1 MEDVDTRVESSAEDA
16 VEESQQRGG
25 TPQQSDSVARDESIV
40 VLRKRKAQAKGHF
53 TNARR
58 ALLVGA
64 HNGQIED
71 VEAEQSRLQGCME
84 EVAAVIDELL
94 NITSDVKE
102 KLLLIAE
109 LETLQ
114 AEYSAAVEDLPVPS
128 YGTGGD
134 QEVTQAQQG
143 SDAVSSQRGFT
154 ESGRST
160 RSRRGHT
167 RTWPWDSAS
176 ATSPR
181 YAPESSTV
189 GGLAMSALG
198 DWQQSA
204 EPEAEEASFL
214 SGIGGFG
221 AFGGVRGRQMP
232 VASWPGYRYR
242 ERPLAALQEEDPWMR
257 QSFATHSDSPDSE
270 TRDTRAESLGQHQGF
285 ASYSQGATDIANQ
298 TSLLASKASGAA
310 ASAAS
315 VPSTVSAANIVN
327 SSTTTVLASGR
338 SPSITATSISARA
351 PTLTTASA
359 PASVPN
365 LPSSSSS
372 RTSVPAAASWTGHS
386 LRAPVSAVSASTTTS
401 QPYAGSAPVLQPA
414 ASSSQFRGH
423 QHFQAAMPR
432 ARPPPPAFAPPPG
445 HEPWTQMKRVSIE
458 TFTGDKRRYEEWK
471 ASFIACV
478 DSSPATPEYK
488 FLQMKQFLGGDAL
501 QAVANLG
508 YTQRGY
514 DTAKARLEKKFG
526 GKRRQVAMYVEELA
540 RFTGISGDDPREL
553 ERFADLLEVATV
565 NLQDAGHFAELQ
577 AGTFYMNLL
586 RKLSEKLVAQYQRW
600 LFEQRKQESVLAL
613 LEWATQEAEFLV
625 TATETVRG
633 MTRSRQPRWSK
644 PTTNASGN
652 SEKARTYASFSTSS
666 TPQKPQKSP
675 KCPTCEGEHG
685 IWRCKAFL
693 EMDNVQRWT
702 EARRANLCYRCLAF
716 GHRGGECKRGWTCG
730 VNGCQDNHHRLLHA
744 TKGGAQKGTPSS
756 GQAKDTPSDAES
768 KNRRG
773 EVDGSCHAVQAVTEG
788 ELTAGA
794 TMAAHSYSKV
804 ALRIVPV
811 MLRNG
816 PQEVTVNALLDDAST
831 TSYINTAVAG
841 QLGISGTLRRSTV
854 STLNGKVETFM
865 TAPVSFTIASM
876 DNSYQQSVTAF
887 TTTNV
892 TGDLQPVDWSQEAE
906 KYGHL
911 RDIPFPALCKPNV
924 IELLIGSDNAELM
937 MSRRDISGA
946 PGQPIA
952 RQTPLGWTCVGKVHA
967 ADTDSQQEALH
978 GQSFLCYGGP
988 SVTSLEATL
997 QRFWEV
1003 ERYGMSDGLQEPG
1016 IRSAEDE
1023 SALKTVQRAI
1033 QMVDGRYQVSIP
1045 WNSRKVEL
1053 TNNIVM
1059 ARKRLTST
1067 ERRLQK
1073 DSTVAAA
1080 YRDVLKSYED
1090 KGYIRELGAAETEQ
1104 DQCWYLPHFA
1114 IVRPQKTTTKVR
1126 IVFDAAANYRGLSL
1140 NDAINPGQR
1149 LQRDLCDVLTRF
1161 RRKPVAIGCDISEMY
1176 LQVALAPE
1184 DKPYHRFLW
1193 RDRPDADVQHYEFN
1207 RLVFGIN
1214 ASPFL
1219 AQYVAQQTAREHA
1232 VTHPL
1237 AADAILASTYMDD
1250 TMDSVDCE
1258 EDGRKLYREL
1268 RELWGMAKMRPRKWI
1283 SNSATVLADIPTED
1297 RASQIELSSTELP
1310 AVKTLGVA
1318 WKAAEDHFTFHYTA
1332 PEFPDGMT
1340 KRALLRK
1347 IATVFDPLGFI
1358 SPFII
1363 RAKTL
1368 LQDCWIAGTD
1378 WDEPA
1383 PSEIAESAQQ
1393 WFSELCHLDEIKVQ
1407 RCLAAST
1414 DSKIQ
1419 LHIFSDASSTAYGAV
1434 IYARTT
1440 RHDGTSACRFIM
1452 SKGRVA
1458 PTKAVSIPRLELMA
1472 AMVGLRAALT
1482 TTRVLQLDISTA
1494 IFWSDSCTVLQW
1506 IRSYSRRFKP
1516 FVANRVGTIQES
1528 TAPRQWRYVPSKS
1541 NPADILSRGMS
1552 VEKLAHASLW
1562 WQGPAFLTREE
1573 DWPEMPVS
1581 EQCSPAVDEIR
1592 KATQESSF
1600 ITVHQP
1606 AVQPFRFS
1614 SWTKLVRVQA
1624 WVSRFIN
1631 NCRKEGRLAGEL
1643 TADEIADAEKFITHV
1658 AQSEAYGPDIKLLR
1672 DRKQLP
1678 SSSRLAKLSPR
1689 LDADGLVRCD
1699 GRTGLADWIP
1709 YDTRFPVILPRRH
1722 PVTGLIVKHF
1732 HEQRQH
1738 GGTNETLAE
1747 MSQGYLVEAAR
1758 EEIRE
1763 WEKKCMVCRR
1773 HKARPA
1779 EQQMAPLPAIRL
1791 STPLRAFARV
1801 SVDYGSPFETV
1812 QGRGKQRR
1820 KRYVCLFTCLLS
1832 RAVHLEMAYALDANS
1847 FLNAFSRMVNRR
1859 GRPFE
1864 VISDNG
1870 GNFVSADRQLREDVY
1885 NDKVKK
1891 TMASQRIK
1899 WTFNPPLAPHFGG
1912 VHEIMIKAAKKALR
1926 RILGDA
1932 QVTDEE
1938 LVTALSG
1945 AEALLNSRPL
1955 TYQSANPS
1963 DPGPLTPNHFL
1974 HGRSEG
1980 QLVSAAQ
1987 NDDGRSVQRRW
1998 RHVQMLVEHFW
2009 RRWLREWVPTLNQRK
2024 KWLNV
2029 RRDLAVGDVVLLID
2043 PATPRGQ
2050 WRLARIIE
2058 VYPGPDGHVR
2068 VVKLQAGNQQYK
2080 RPISRVCPLEC

>member
-1 MEDVDTRVESSAEDA
+1 
-16 VEESQQRGG
+16 
-25 TPQQSDSVARDESIV
+25 
-40 VLRKRKAQAKGHF
+40 
-53 TNARR
+53 
-58 ALLVGA
+58 
-64 HNGQIED
+64 
-71 VEAEQSRLQGCME
+71 
-84 EVAAVIDELL
+84 
-94 NITSDVKE
+94 
-102 KLLLIAE
+102 
-109 LETLQ
+109 
-114 AEYSAAVEDLPVPS
+114 
-128 YGTGGD
+128 
-134 QEVTQAQQG
+134 
-143 SDAVSSQRGFT
+143 
-154 ESGRST
+154 
-160 RSRRGHT
+160 
-167 RTWPWDSAS
+167 
-176 ATSPR
+176 
-181 YAPESSTV
+181 
-189 GGLAMSALG
+189 
-198 DWQQSA
+198 
-204 EPEAEEASFL
+204 
-214 SGIGGFG
+214 
-221 AFGGVRGRQMP
+221 
-232 VASWPGYRYR
+232 
-242 ERPLAALQEEDPWMR
+242 
-257 QSFATHSDSPDSE
+257 
-270 TRDTRAESLGQHQGF
+270 
-285 ASYSQGATDIANQ
+285 
-298 TSLLASKASGAA
+298 
-310 ASAAS
+310 
-315 VPSTVSAANIVN
+315 
-327 SSTTTVLASGR
+327 
-338 SPSITATSISARA
+338 
-351 PTLTTASA
+351 
-359 PASVPN
+359 
-365 LPSSSSS
+365 
-372 RTSVPAAASWTGHS
+372 
-386 LRAPVSAVSASTTTS
+386 
-401 QPYAGSAPVLQPA
+401 
-414 ASSSQFRGH
+414 
-423 QHFQAAMPR
+423 MPR

-458 TFTGDKRRYEEWK
+458 TFTGDKRKYEEWK

-501 QAVANLG
+501 QVVANLG

-768 KNRRG
+768 KNRTG
-773 EVDGSCHAVQAVTEG
+773 ELGGSCHAVQAVTEG

-816 PQEVTVNALLDDAST
+816 PQAVTVNALLDDAST

-911 RDIPFPALCKPNV
+911 RDIPFPALRKPNV

-967 ADTDSQQEALH
+967 ADTDSHQEAFH

-1033 QMVDGRYQVSIP
+1033 QMVDGRYQVCIP

-1126 IVFDAAANYRGLSL
+1126 IVFDPAANYRGLSL
-1140 NDAINPGQR
+1140 NDAINPGPR

-1237 AADAILASTYMDD
+1237 AADAILASTYMND
-1250 TMDSVDCE
+1250 TMD
-1258 EDGRKLYREL
+1258 
-1268 RELWGMAKMRPRKWI
+1268 
-1283 SNSATVLADIPTED
+1283 
-1297 RASQIELSSTELP
+1297 
-1310 AVKTLGVA
+1310 
-1318 WKAAEDHFTFHYTA
+1318 
-1332 PEFPDGMT
+1332 
-1340 KRALLRK
+1340 
-1347 IATVFDPLGFI
+1347 
-1358 SPFII
+1358 
-1363 RAKTL
+1363 
-1368 LQDCWIAGTD
+1368 
-1378 WDEPA
+1378 
-1383 PSEIAESAQQ
+1383 
-1393 WFSELCHLDEIKVQ
+1393 
-1407 RCLAAST
+1407 
-1414 DSKIQ
+1414 
-1419 LHIFSDASSTAYGAV
+1419 
-1434 IYARTT
+1434 
-1440 RHDGTSACRFIM
+1440 
-1452 SKGRVA
+1452 
-1458 PTKAVSIPRLELMA
+1458 
-1472 AMVGLRAALT
+1472 
-1482 TTRVLQLDISTA
+1482 
-1494 IFWSDSCTVLQW
+1494 
-1506 IRSYSRRFKP
+1506 
-1516 FVANRVGTIQES
+1516 
-1528 TAPRQWRYVPSKS
+1528 
-1541 NPADILSRGMS
+1541 
-1552 VEKLAHASLW
+1552 
-1562 WQGPAFLTREE
+1562 
-1573 DWPEMPVS
+1573 
-1581 EQCSPAVDEIR
+1581 
-1592 KATQESSF
+1592 
-1600 ITVHQP
+1600 
-1606 AVQPFRFS
+1606 
-1614 SWTKLVRVQA
+1614 
-1624 WVSRFIN
+1624 
-1631 NCRKEGRLAGEL
+1631 
-1643 TADEIADAEKFITHV
+1643 
-1658 AQSEAYGPDIKLLR
+1658 
-1672 DRKQLP
+1672 
-1678 SSSRLAKLSPR
+1678 
-1689 LDADGLVRCD
+1689 
-1699 GRTGLADWIP
+1699 
-1709 YDTRFPVILPRRH
+1709 
-1722 PVTGLIVKHF
+1722 
-1732 HEQRQH
+1732 
-1738 GGTNETLAE
+1738 
-1747 MSQGYLVEAAR
+1747 
-1758 EEIRE
+1758 
-1763 WEKKCMVCRR
+1763 
-1773 HKARPA
+1773 
-1779 EQQMAPLPAIRL
+1779 
-1791 STPLRAFARV
+1791 
-1801 SVDYGSPFETV
+1801 
-1812 QGRGKQRR
+1812 
-1820 KRYVCLFTCLLS
+1820 
-1832 RAVHLEMAYALDANS
+1832 
-1847 FLNAFSRMVNRR
+1847 
-1859 GRPFE
+1859 
-1864 VISDNG
+1864 
-1870 GNFVSADRQLREDVY
+1870 
-1885 NDKVKK
+1885 
-1891 TMASQRIK
+1891 
-1899 WTFNPPLAPHFGG
+1899 
-1912 VHEIMIKAAKKALR
+1912 
-1926 RILGDA
+1926 
-1932 QVTDEE
+1932 
-1938 LVTALSG
+1938 
-1945 AEALLNSRPL
+1945 
-1955 TYQSANPS
+1955 
-1963 DPGPLTPNHFL
+1963 
-1974 HGRSEG
+1974 
-1980 QLVSAAQ
+1980 
-1987 NDDGRSVQRRW
+1987 
-1998 RHVQMLVEHFW
+1998 
-2009 RRWLREWVPTLNQRK
+2009 
-2024 KWLNV
+2024 
-2029 RRDLAVGDVVLLID
+2029 
-2043 PATPRGQ
+2043 
-2050 WRLARIIE
+2050 
-2058 VYPGPDGHVR
+2058 
-2068 VVKLQAGNQQYK
+2068 
-2080 RPISRVCPLEC
+2080 